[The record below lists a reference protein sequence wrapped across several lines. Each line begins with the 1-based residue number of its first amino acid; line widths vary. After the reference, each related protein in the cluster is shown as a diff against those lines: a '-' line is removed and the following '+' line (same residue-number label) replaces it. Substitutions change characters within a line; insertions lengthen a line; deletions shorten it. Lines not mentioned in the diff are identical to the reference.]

1 VTLNRFPWMLQWV
14 FGLYFIGVGIL
25 HLTVPDGLPELL
37 TWMYELNDT
46 LHAILGTVEILG
58 GLGLILPALTRVRPD
73 LAVAAALALIGMM
86 AGALV
91 WHIGRD
97 EGANISANLLN
108 ITVLVF
114 IAFGRVRLRPLSAGR
129 HRATRRQRRS
139 GEAPLPSGPRLDGRA
154 RRLNGADV
162 NPDQNQ
168 DTAKHEAGAERLVP
182 EPPGHQYGDR
192 WDYDEGVGGP

>member
-1 VTLNRFPWMLQWV
+1 MTLNRFPWMLQWV

-46 LHAILGTVEILG
+46 LHAILGAVEIIG

-73 LAVAAALALIGMM
+73 LAVAAALALIGVM

-97 EGANISANLLN
+97 EGANILN
-108 ITVLVF
+108 ITVLGF

-139 GEAPLPSGPRLDGRA
+139 GEAPPPSSLRVDGQA

-168 DTAKHEAGAERLVP
+168 DSAKHKARAERLVP
-182 EPPGHQYGDR
+182 EPPGHQNRDR
-192 WDYDEGVGGP
+192 WDYDEGVSGP